1 MKPNTINRILSQK
14 DLPKL
19 TCKNTPSG
27 GRKMAQMIRMKYII
41 VVPRLLLLVN
51 SLVISSESGIS

>member
-1 MKPNTINRILSQK
+1 MKPNTINRILSQN

-51 SLVISSESGIS
+51 SLVISS